1 MHTSLGRNLLKMKT
15 YNEKRKVAYGKRFFI
30 GCEDMILKQ
39 IRDIC
44 KVIDNKEIIVI
55 LKSLLKNHFYE

>member
-1 MHTSLGRNLLKMKT
+1 MKT

-55 LKSLLKNHFYE
+55 LKSVLKNHFYE